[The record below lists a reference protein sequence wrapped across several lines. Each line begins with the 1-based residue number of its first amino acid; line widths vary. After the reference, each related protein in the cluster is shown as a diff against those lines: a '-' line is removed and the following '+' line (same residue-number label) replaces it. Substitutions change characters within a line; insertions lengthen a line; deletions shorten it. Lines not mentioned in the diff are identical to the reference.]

1 MSACGDA
8 KDEVAVPKVGSS
20 TSSIGSG
27 CTIGKLRLQ
36 AYMKDEVHVHD
47 DENNLVFVY
56 KGKRAF
62 QLGIDMFLKQ
72 QFTFK
77 PGQKCVI
84 KGEKKVKAGVDAADL
99 VLTRNIGNWSMS
111 LVKSGTLDA
120 TPDAGNNAVVAD
132 EVLGILDEFV
142 QRI

>member
-1 MSACGDA
+1 MSACDA

-20 TSSIGSG
+20 TSSVGSG

-62 QLGIDMFLKQ
+62 QLGIDIFLKQ
-72 QFTFK
+72 QFIFK
-77 PGQKCVI
+77 IGQECVI
-84 KGEKKVKAGVDAADL
+84 KGEKTVKAGVDAADL
-99 VLTRNIGNWSMS
+99 VLTRNISNWSMS
-111 LVKSGTLDA
+111 LV
-120 TPDAGNNAVVAD
+120 
-132 EVLGILDEFV
+132 
-142 QRI
+142 